1 MLSLQLAAGNAAV
14 STALRPAPSVQRQ
27 PQKPPKWVSDAQ
39 AELGTMFPQD
49 KLLGNVVIKDYADL
63 NATLQTAP
71 FAAWTQ
77 SKTEI
82 FVRDLSSQA
91 DPKNPKTAAWPA
103 LTLRYVLRHEAEHV
117 RQFDQRGGPPSTWL
131 AMLELEREAYTNDLA
146 WLGGAEGKRLVP
158 DAKLRE
164 NLRKGVQKNLSDI
177 KGLISST
184 AKLKGQPR
192 EAKLRAGMIGKDLI
206 PSGAPA
212 DPQALYQQGP

>member
-1 MLSLQLAAGNAAV
+1 M
-14 STALRPAPSVQRQ
+14 R
-27 PQKPPKWVSDAQ
+27 
-39 AELGTMFPQD
+39 
-49 KLLGNVVIKDYADL
+49 
-63 NATLQTAP
+63 
-71 FAAWTQ
+71 
-77 SKTEI
+77 
-82 FVRDLSSQA
+82 
-91 DPKNPKTAAWPA
+91 
-103 LTLRYVLRHEAEHV
+103 
-117 RQFDQRGGPPSTWL
+117 
-131 AMLELEREAYTNDLA
+131 ELEREAYTNDLA